1 MSRVFKGL
9 RALLASAASSSSAA
23 AAAAKFSSSSA
34 STATAAKSAKSKAA
48 QKTPKKPIAS
58 KPKTEKPAT
67 PRTATRPSGIFKLT
81 PASRSDAVKQ
91 LWSYIKSQNLQNPAN
106 KKEIFCD
113 EKLKTIFDGKE
124 KVGFLEIGKMLSRHF
139 MKSS

>member
-9 RALLASAASSSSAA
+9 RALLASPASSSSSA

-34 STATAAKSAKSKAA
+34 FTATAGKSATSKAV

-67 PRTATRPSGIFKLT
+67 PRTTTRPSGIFKLT
-81 PASRSDAVKQ
+81 PVSPALARFLGAPEASRSDAVKQ
-91 LWSYIKSQNLQNPAN
+91 IWSYIKSQNLQVIRYEKFIN
-106 KKEIFCD
+106 KSKI
-113 EKLKTIFDGKE
+113 T
-124 KVGFLEIGKMLSRHF
+124 
-139 MKSS
+139 